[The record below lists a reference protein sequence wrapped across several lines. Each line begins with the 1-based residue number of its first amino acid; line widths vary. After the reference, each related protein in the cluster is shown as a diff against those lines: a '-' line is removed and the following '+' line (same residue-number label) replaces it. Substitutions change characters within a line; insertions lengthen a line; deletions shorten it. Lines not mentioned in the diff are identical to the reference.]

1 MMFDQCL
8 RTTAMTLADLDAVVA
23 AEAVL
28 HASPWTRGQ
37 FADSLASGHDALL
50 AYDRSNAW
58 VGYGVVMMAVDEADL
73 LNISVLPAFQRQ
85 GVGTAFLQ
93 HLIVRAK
100 AQQATRMLL
109 EVRATNQAAL
119 ALYASQGFIEMG
131 RRRGYYPAHEQRE
144 DAIVMAREL

>member
-1 MMFDQCL
+1 MMFDQYL
-8 RTTAMTLADLDAVVA
+8 RTTAMTLADLDAMVA
-23 AEAVL
+23 AEATL

-50 AYDRSNAW
+50 AYDSSNAW
-58 VGYGVVMMAVDEADL
+58 VGYGVVMIAVDEADL

-85 GVGTAFLQ
+85 GVGAAFLQ
-93 HLIVRAK
+93 HLMARAK
-100 AQQATRMLL
+100 ARQATRMLL

-119 ALYASQGFIEMG
+119 ALYICQGFIEIG